1 MKQQYT
7 EEVPDTMLVII
18 RKKNTQKSAELLL
31 KFEFKI
37 TFIKYIYLF
46 PLLAYDWLIQYSRFI
61 FNNVIAI
68 MMQTYHRRFCCM
80 RTIIRTNIKL
90 IFVLANVR

>member
-61 FNNVIAI
+61 FNNVVA
-68 MMQTYHRRFCCM
+68 TYHRRFCCM